1 MSGRVWGT
9 PAVSACTRER
19 ETGSKS
25 EEWRAGYTEVE
36 LTNLQTS
43 PSSAGCTCLPT
54 LTSPWR
60 QRVLTQRLAVEKKVL
75 KRRPLDGS
83 RSVKMTNVKSARS
96 STCNK
101 RAVTQSNDVTRG

>member
-9 PAVSACTRER
+9 PAVSAYTRER

-25 EEWRAGYTEVE
+25 EKWRAGYTEAE

-54 LTSPWR
+54 LTSPWW
-60 QRVLTQRLAVEKKVL
+60 QRVLTQRLAVEKKSVRETTTNTVVL
-75 KRRPLDGS
+75 VSIDQSKRCK
-83 RSVKMTNVKSARS
+83 VINVQQARGYPE
-96 STCNK
+96 
-101 RAVTQSNDVTRG
+101 Q